1 MNEVMTTRI
10 GFMTYVLQSVYRPIN
25 TWNLKCHNLQIRIF
39 LYRNFVSFLSQFP
52 LIGCAL
58 LH

>member
-1 MNEVMTTRI
+1 MTTRI
-10 GFMTYVLQSVYRPIN
+10 GFMTYVLQSVYGTIN

-39 LYRNFVSFLSQFP
+39 LYRNFASFLSQFP
-52 LIGCAL
+52 FIECAL